1 MSASPAPDM
10 APGGRADGEGDA
22 EGQFSPENLA
32 EALNAVCAEAGLDP
46 AGAELLRCTNNAV
59 FELASAPVVVRIV
72 ASNALRHRVD
82 KVVRVATWLAEHDL
96 PAVRLVPGIDQ
107 PVAAGSYVAT
117 VWETVP
123 HGGKQPRGRDLAK
136 LLRRL
141 HELPEPAFAL
151 PAWEPLDD
159 VRRRIGEADGLDA
172 AALDFLRDRLDDV
185 SDRLGKLEFALPTSL
200 LHGDAHLGNL
210 IPSPAGPVLCD
221 FDSASYG
228 PPEWDLTPLAV
239 GVVRFGEPVG
249 RYRELVRSYGFD
261 VTRWKGF
268 PVLRAVRELKLI
280 TSVLPI
286 LSSRPE
292 VRPEFF
298 RRLADV
304 RRGDDSAR
312 WARYT

>member
-1 MSASPAPDM
+1 MTATPAPDT
-10 APGGRADGEGDA
+10 APGRRADG

-59 FELASAPVVVRIV
+59 FELATAPVVVRIV

-82 KVVRVATWLAEHDL
+82 KVVRVATWLAVHDL
-96 PAVRLVPGIDQ
+96 PAVRLVSGIGQ
-107 PVAAGSYVAT
+107 PVAAGPYLAT
-117 VWETVP
+117 VWETVR
-123 HGGKQPRGRDLAK
+123 HGGKQPRGRDLAQ

-141 HELPEPAFAL
+141 HELPAPPFAL

-172 AALDFLRDRLDDV
+172 ADLRFLVDRLDEV
-185 SDRLGKLEFALPTSL
+185 SDRLDALEFALPTSL

-221 FDSASYG
+221 FDSASLG

-249 RYRELVRSYGFD
+249 RYRELARTYGFD

-298 RRLADV
+298 RRLTDV
-304 RRGDDSAR
+304 RRGDVSAR

>member
-10 APGGRADGEGDA
+10 APGGRADGEGDG

-46 AGAELLRCTNNAV
+46 EGAELLRCTNNAV
-59 FELASAPVVVRIV
+59 FELATAPVVVRIV

-96 PAVRLVPGIDQ
+96 PAVRLVPGIGQ
-107 PVAAGSYVAT
+107 PVSAGSYVAT

-123 HGGKQPRGRDLAK
+123 HGGKQPRGRDLAR

-141 HELPEPAFAL
+141 HELPEPSFAL

-159 VRRRIGEADGLDA
+159 VRRRIGEAEGLDA
-172 AALDFLRDRLDDV
+172 ADLDFLRDRLDDV
-185 SDRLGKLEFALPTSL
+185 SDRLEKLEFALPTSL

-221 FDSASYG
+221 FDSASLG

-261 VTRWKGF
+261 VTRWQGF

-298 RRLADV
+298 RRLTDV
-304 RRGDDSAR
+304 RRGDDSAG